1 MSMLTVIRT
10 FCQRTGVT
18 VPSFVA
24 ANADAQIIQC
34 LALLNEVLEDV
45 VDRWSWETLTS
56 EATFVTTATE
66 DQGAINDIAPFGYL
80 GILNDTI
87 FNRTLRLPVYGP
99 ISAEKWQALKT
110 LPNSG
115 PFYKYRLRNGR
126 LLFNPVATAG
136 QTCAFEYKSSS
147 AVVAADGLTYKSA
160 FTADDDTCL
169 LDERL
174 LVAGLRWKWR
184 SEKGLDYAEEFRRYE
199 EFGTN
204 ACGRDGTKPRL
215 DMAGGASDFQPG
227 IFVPAG
233 NWMVS

>member
-1 MSMLTVIRT
+1 MSMLTLVQS
-10 FCQRTGVT
+10 FCQRTGLA

-24 ANADAQIIQC
+24 ASTDAQVIQV
-34 LALLNEVLEDV
+34 LGLLNEVLEDV
-45 VDRWSWETLTS
+45 VDRWTWETLTT

-66 DQGAINDIAPFGYL
+66 DQGAITDIAPFGYL
-80 GILNDTI
+80 GIVNDTI

-99 ISAEKWQALKT
+99 ISPEKWQALKT

-126 LLFNPVATAG
+126 LLFNPVAAAG
-136 QTCAFEYKSSS
+136 HTCAFEYKSSS
-147 AVVAADGLTYKSA
+147 AVLAADGVTYRSS
-160 FTADDDTCL
+160 FTADTDTSV

-174 LVAGLRWKWR
+174 LRAGLRWKWR

-199 EFGTN
+199 ELGTN
-204 ACGRDGTKPRL
+204 ACGRDGTKATL
-215 DMAGGASDFQPG
+215 SQSGGSHEFLPG